1 MKYFESNHMA
11 NDDFDDL
18 QVRLLKVT
26 AAVASN
32 LTYQMVQDDASE
44 HVHQVTMVK
53 SAYTAIL
60 VLEAIAGQFPEDVR
74 REAYEDVSGFNRK
87 MLARQEAFKNAVGAI
102 ELEVDAD
109 SELGRLIKRIIGEQ
123 PCPSK
128 SRPCS
133 NRRPSRAVPPRCRW
147 KS

>member
-32 LTYQMVQDDASE
+32 LTYHMVQDDASE
-44 HVHQVTMVK
+44 HVHQVKMVR
-53 SAYTAIL
+53 STYTAIL

-87 MLARQEAFKNAVGAI
+87 MIAKQEAFNRAVGAI
-102 ELEVDAD
+102 EVDAD
-109 SELGRLIKRIIGEQ
+109 SELGRLIKRILGE
-123 PCPSK
+123 
-128 SRPCS
+128 
-133 NRRPSRAVPPRCRW
+133 
-147 KS
+147 

>member
-18 QVRLLKVT
+18 QLRLLKVT

-32 LTYQMVQDDASE
+32 LTYHMVQDDASE
-44 HVHQVTMVK
+44 HFRQVTMVK

-60 VLEAIAGQFPEDVR
+60 VLEAIANQFPEDVR

-87 MLARQEAFKNAVGAI
+87 MLAKQEDYKKAVGAI

-109 SELGRLIKRIIGEQ
+109 SELGRLIKRIIGE
-123 PCPSK
+123 
-128 SRPCS
+128 
-133 NRRPSRAVPPRCRW
+133 
-147 KS
+147 

>member
-18 QVRLLKVT
+18 QLRLLKVT

-32 LTYQMVQDDASE
+32 LTYHMVQDDASE

-74 REAYEDVSGFNRK
+74 REAYGDVSGFNRK

-109 SELGRLIKRIIGEQ
+109 SELGRLIKRIIGE
-123 PCPSK
+123 
-128 SRPCS
+128 
-133 NRRPSRAVPPRCRW
+133 
-147 KS
+147 

>member
-1 MKYFESNHMA
+1 MNYFESNYMA

-18 QVRLLKVT
+18 QLMLLEAT
-26 AAVASN
+26 TAVASN
-32 LTYQMVQDDASE
+32 LTYHMTQDDAPE

-60 VLEAIAGQFPEDVR
+60 VLEAIASQFPEDVR

-87 MLARQEAFKNAVGAI
+87 MLAKQEAFKNAVGAI

-109 SELGRLIKRIIGEQ
+109 SELGRLIKRIFGE
-123 PCPSK
+123 
-128 SRPCS
+128 
-133 NRRPSRAVPPRCRW
+133 
-147 KS
+147 